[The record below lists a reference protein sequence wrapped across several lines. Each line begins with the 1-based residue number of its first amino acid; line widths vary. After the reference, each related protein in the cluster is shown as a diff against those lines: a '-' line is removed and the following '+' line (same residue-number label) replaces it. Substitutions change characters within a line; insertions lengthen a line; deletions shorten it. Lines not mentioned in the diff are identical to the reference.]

1 MSRQTGKFL
10 TNYTFFLFWKPRKH
24 PLPKKDCF
32 PCTVC
37 EATTFLAIDKP
48 SRHQEL
54 STTINLSTCDHVIQ
68 SWRNWFNFNWWNTGY
83 CNDPTT
89 ARHRAMDLL
98 YNFYGGG
105 KLRRW
110 QIDHVTSRAKTEG
123 WEFFELNLFILLK
136 TMQKIGNGCSESST
150 LLYILLTITSS
161 IPEISV
167 QWIH

>member
-1 MSRQTGKFL
+1 MQCSICLDTPESSWPVTIPFS
-10 TNYTFFLFWKPRKH
+10 FFGNPGNTRFQKRIVFR
-24 PLPKKDCF
+24 F

-68 SWRNWFNFNWWNTGY
+68 VGGIGSTLTGGIQDIATILPLLGTEQWTY
-83 CNDPTT
+83 YTT
-89 ARHRAMDLL
+89 
-98 YNFYGGG
+98 FTGG

-123 WEFFELNLFILLK
+123 WVFFFFFFFFFFLNCKSIYFIKNNAKNRKRL
-136 TMQKIGNGCSESST
+136 
-150 LLYILLTITSS
+150 
-161 IPEISV
+161 
-167 QWIH
+167 